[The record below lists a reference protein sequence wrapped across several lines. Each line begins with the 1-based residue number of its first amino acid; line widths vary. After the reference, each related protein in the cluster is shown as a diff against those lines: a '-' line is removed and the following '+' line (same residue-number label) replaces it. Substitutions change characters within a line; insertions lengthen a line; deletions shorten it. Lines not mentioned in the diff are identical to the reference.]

1 MLLKQSDDSYWHFQN
16 NEPNLLL
23 TDIDAEDGDADGIGN
38 GAITFT
44 LDSDFQGR
52 LVHHGEASLSSKW
65 E

>member
-1 MLLKQSDDSYWHFQN
+1 MYCHFQN

-23 TDIDAEDGDADGIGN
+23 TEIDAKDADGDPDVN
-38 GAITFT
+38 GVITFT